1 MQENYL
7 KLLKEKIDSRNYQK
21 LIQISNPKMHEFVAD
36 AIELCSPASVFVCT
50 DEPED
55 LEDTRRRAVETG
67 EERPLKMQGHTIH
80 FDGMDDQGRDR
91 EVTRYLV
98 PKTETLSKSLNQIE
112 REEGLAEIRGLLK
125 DSMKNRTM
133 AVRFMTLGPNNS
145 QFSILCVECT
155 DSYYVSH
162 SLNLL
167 YRPGYEEF
175 KRLGPKAHFFATLHS
190 CGKVDER
197 MVSSESDKKRIY
209 IDYTTDIVY
218 SVNTQYGGNTI
229 GLKKLALRLTI
240 RKADREGWLAE
251 HMFLTGVYGPEGR
264 KTYFAGAFPSGCGK
278 TSTAMLPGETI
289 LGDDIA
295 YFRAVNGRCMAANA
309 EAGIFGII
317 QNVTAKND
325 PEIWEVLTKPGEVI
339 FSNLLVKDGKPY
351 WLGMGEE
358 TPTDGENY
366 SGDWYK
372 GKKDMKGNEIPLA
385 HKNARYTVALNV
397 LKNCDPE
404 LDNPEGVELAGV
416 MYGGRDASASVPCQ
430 QGFDWEHG
438 IITYGASLETETT
451 FAIIGKEGVP
461 EINLMSIQDF
471 VAISLGKY
479 IRNNLEFGKKL
490 KKPPLVFGVN
500 YFLRDKDGKF
510 VNGVC
515 DKHVWV
521 KWMELRV
528 HGEAGCIQAPTG
540 YIPRF
545 EDLKKLFKEV
555 LKKDYAQQDYIN
567 QFTIR
572 VAENLAKLERVEK
585 FHHQNVVDAP
595 AELFRVLA
603 QQRQCLETAREKY
616 GDYISPFDLITQ

>member
-1 MQENYL
+1 M
-7 KLLKEKIDSRNYQK
+7 I
-21 LIQISNPKMHEFVAD
+21 
-36 AIELCSPASVFVCT
+36 
-50 DEPED
+50 
-55 LEDTRRRAVETG
+55 
-67 EERPLKMQGHTIH
+67 
-80 FDGMDDQGRDR
+80 
-91 EVTRYLV
+91 
-98 PKTETLSKSLNQIE
+98 
-112 REEGLAEIRGLLK
+112 
-125 DSMKNRTM
+125 
-133 AVRFMTLGPNNS
+133 VRFMTLGPNNS
-145 QFSILCVECT
+145 QFSIPCVECT
-155 DSYYVSH
+155 DSCYVSH

-175 KRLGPKAHFFATLHS
+175 KRLGPRAHFFATLHS

-197 MVSSESDKKRIY
+197 MVSVESDKKRIY
-209 IDYTTDIVY
+209 IDYITDTVY
-218 SVNTQYGGNTI
+218 SVNTQYGGNTV

-251 HMFLTGVYGPEGR
+251 HMFLMGVHGPGGR
-264 KTYFAGAFPSGCGK
+264 KTYFAGAFPSACGK

-325 PEIWEVLTKPGEVI
+325 PTIWEVLAKPGEVI
-339 FSNLLVKDGKPY
+339 FSNVLVNDGRPY
-351 WLGMGEE
+351 WLGMGLD
-358 TPTDGENY
+358 TPSSGENY
-366 SGDWYK
+366 SDDWYK
-372 GKKDMKGNEIPLA
+372 GKKDAKGSDIPLA

-404 LDNPEGVELAGV
+404 LDNPKGVELAGI
-416 MYGGRDASASVPCQ
+416 MYGGRDASACVPCQ

-479 IRNNLEFGKKL
+479 IRNNLEFAKL
-490 KKPPLVFGVN
+490 LKRPLLVFGVN

-510 VNGVC
+510 VNGVR

-540 YIPRF
+540 YIPCY

-555 LKKDYAQQDYIN
+555 LKKDYTQQDYIN

-585 FHHQNVVDAP
+585 FHHQNVADAP

-603 QQRQCLETAREKY
+603 QQRERFETAREKY

>member
-1 MQENYL
+1 MPDAS
-7 KLLKEKIDSRNYQK
+7 KLLKKKLTAENYNRLIALDNSK
-21 LIQISNPKMHEFVAD
+21 LYNFIAD
-36 AIELCSPASVFVCT
+36 AIELCSPASVSVCT

-80 FDGMDDQGRDR
+80 FDGMEDQGRDR

-98 PKTETLSKSLNQIE
+98 PKTDTLSKALNQVE
-112 REEGLAEIRGLLK
+112 REKGLAEIRSLLK
-125 DSMKNRTM
+125 GSMQNRTM
-133 AVRFMTLGPNNS
+133 IVRFMTLGPNNS
-145 QFSILCVECT
+145 QFSIPCVECT

-175 KRLGPKAHFFATLHS
+175 KRLGSRAHFFATLHS

-197 MVSSESDKKRIY
+197 MVSVESDKKRIY
-209 IDYTTDIVY
+209 IDYITDTVY
-218 SVNTQYGGNTI
+218 SVNTQYGGNTV

-251 HMFLTGVYGPEGR
+251 HMFLMGVYGHKGR
-264 KTYFAGAFPSGCGK
+264 KTYFAGAFPSACGK

-317 QNVTAKND
+317 QNVNAKDD
-325 PEIWEVLTKPGEVI
+325 PSIWEVLAKPGEVI
-339 FSNLLVKDGKPY
+339 FSNVLVNDGRPY
-351 WLGMGEE
+351 WLGMDEE
-358 TPTDGENY
+358 CPTDGENH

-372 GKKDMKGNEIPLA
+372 GKKDAKGSDIPLA

-404 LDNPEGVELAGV
+404 LDNPKGVELAGI
-416 MYGGRDASASVPCQ
+416 MYGGRDASACVPCQ

-438 IITYGASLETETT
+438 IIAYGASLETETT

-490 KKPPLVFGVN
+490 KRPPLVFGVN

-510 VNGVC
+510 VNGVR

-540 YIPRF
+540 YIPCY
-545 EDLKKLFKEV
+545 ENLKKLFKET
-555 LKKDYAQQDYIN
+555 LKKDYSQDDYVK

-603 QQRQCLETAREKY
+603 QQRERFETAREKY